1 MTFDPIGKSSEVK
14 GQILKITVYPL
25 TPPLNDLGCI
35 FESLHDAQGILNY
48 MPVNFQVNRSFL

>member
-14 GQILKITVYPL
+14 GQIFKMTVYPL

-35 FESLHDAQGILNY
+35 FEALPGAQGILNY
-48 MPVNFQVNRSFL
+48 TPVNFQLNRSFL